1 MVAGSTGPR
10 LAATAEAD
18 GRRSVALW
26 QSPRPFRPCDHL
38 AKIPDAPQPEH
49 AYWLREVGVSDLPLV
64 DRVRVDA
71 QGFSDLG
78 GTGEMLGSPHDVSL
92 EASHPSCRTY
102 LRAHLHA

>member
-1 MVAGSTGPR
+1 
-10 LAATAEAD
+10 
-18 GRRSVALW
+18 
-26 QSPRPFRPCDHL
+26 
-38 AKIPDAPQPEH
+38 
-49 AYWLREVGVSDLPLV
+49 
-64 DRVRVDA
+64 VDA